1 MGDRRDGAGV
11 ARTVKRM
18 ETPNRPPAWI
28 WRWTAGAIALWWVGQ
43 TVISAIS
50 ALHDIVLIA
59 VVSFLVACALEQ
71 PVTWLERRGWKRGA
85 ATGLVLAASVLSTVT
100 VAIVGGAVVFAQ
112 ATSLREAAP
121 GLIATA
127 GEWLQ
132 RAGIEFNSTRV
143 SADLMAELQQLLQ
156 ANAGTFILQSGVLIG
171 QFSAGGLLVFYLVAD
186 GPRLRRNVCSILPAQ
201 RQQQVLDVWTSA
213 IEKAGGY
220 FIVRAVLAV
229 CAFFASWVFFAAASV
244 PYAVALAI
252 WVGVVSQAI
261 PAVGTYLA
269 GALPV
274 LVAAGVSGGRVLAV
288 LAFMVVYQQ
297 VENYLL
303 SPRVSRRVMQV
314 HPAIAFFGAVCGAVI
329 AGAAGALIAVPI
341 IATVQAVLAASV
353 ERHQLV
359 VNQLLESAPKRKPR
373 RRRNAVQRAKAAAKA
388 RRAGETRTA
397 GAKTAGS
404 KPAGS
409 KPAAAKSR
417 AAKPAGGSTAN
428 GTKATKRPGPKPRK
442 P

>member
-1 MGDRRDGAGV
+1 MD
-11 ARTVKRM
+11 
-18 ETPNRPPAWI
+18 TPNRPPAWI

-85 ATGLVLAASVLSTVT
+85 ATGLVLGASVLSTIT
-100 VAIVGGAVVFAQ
+100 VAIVGSAVVFAQ

-132 RAGIEFNSTRV
+132 RVGVEFDSARV
-143 SADLMAELQQLLQ
+143 SADLMVELQQLLQ

-220 FIVRAVLAV
+220 FIVRAVLAI
-229 CAFFASWVFFAAASV
+229 CAFVASWIFFAAASV

-288 LAFMVVYQQ
+288 LIFMVVYQQ
-297 VENYLL
+297 IENYLL
-303 SPRVSRRVMQV
+303 SPKVSRRVMQV

-359 VNQLLESAPKRKPR
+359 TNQLLESTPKRGTR
-373 RRRNAVQRAKAAAKA
+373 RRRNAAKRVKAAAKA
-388 RRAGETRTA
+388 KRAAQTKAAGTKAAGTKAART
-397 GAKTAGS
+397 KT
-404 KPAGS
+404 
-409 KPAAAKSR
+409 AAAKQSGVSK
-417 AAKPAGGSTAN
+417 AA
-428 GTKATKRPGPKPRK
+428 GTKGSQRAGTKPRK

>member
-1 MGDRRDGAGV
+1 
-11 ARTVKRM
+11 
-18 ETPNRPPAWI
+18 
-28 WRWTAGAIALWWVGQ
+28 
-43 TVISAIS
+43 
-50 ALHDIVLIA
+50 
-59 VVSFLVACALEQ
+59 
-71 PVTWLERRGWKRGA
+71 
-85 ATGLVLAASVLSTVT
+85 
-100 VAIVGGAVVFAQ
+100 
-112 ATSLREAAP
+112 
-121 GLIATA
+121 
-127 GEWLQ
+127 
-132 RAGIEFNSTRV
+132 
-143 SADLMAELQQLLQ
+143 
-156 ANAGTFILQSGVLIG
+156 
-171 QFSAGGLLVFYLVAD
+171 
-186 GPRLRRNVCSILPAQ
+186 
-201 RQQQVLDVWTSA
+201 
-213 IEKAGGY
+213 
-220 FIVRAVLAV
+220 
-229 CAFFASWVFFAAASV
+229 
-244 PYAVALAI
+244 
-252 WVGVVSQAI
+252 
-261 PAVGTYLA
+261 
-269 GALPV
+269 V